1 MGSSRTDITD
11 EVRATAY
18 RAQADAAYR
27 AATGGSA
34 PGHLP
39 GESIAAYRVRLAT
52 GLKPFSQT
60 YKSVADRSLAQMYRA
75 GALRNAEETI
85 YREAAEHARRP
96 VGALREVPDP
106 PDRSGRTIVRF
117 FGNPEDCWAPFKQ
130 TPRMVARFNVV
141 KGG

>member
-1 MGSSRTDITD
+1 MASSRTDITD
-11 EVRATAY
+11 EVRANAF
-18 RAQADAAYR
+18 RAQAEPAYR
-27 AATGGSA
+27 AALNA
-34 PGHLP
+34 APPGHLP
-39 GESIAAYRVRLAT
+39 GESIASYRVRLAT

-60 YKSVADRSLAQMYRA
+60 YKSVADSSLAGMYRA

-130 TPRMVARFNVV
+130 TPRLVTRFNVQDR
-141 KGG
+141 

>member
-1 MGSSRTDITD
+1 MAASRTDVTD
-11 EVRATAY
+11 EVRANAF
-18 RAQADAAYR
+18 RAQAEPAYR
-27 AATGGSA
+27 AALNA
-34 PGHLP
+34 APPGHLP
-39 GESIAAYRVRLAT
+39 GESIASYRVRLAT

-60 YKSVADRSLAQMYRA
+60 YKCVADSSLAGMYRA

-130 TPRMVARFNVV
+130 QPRMVARFNT
-141 KGG
+141 GGR

>member
-1 MGSSRTDITD
+1 MAASRTDITD
-11 EVRATAY
+11 EVAANAHRAA
-18 RAQADAAYR
+18 ADPAYR

-60 YKSVADRSLAQMYRA
+60 YKSVADSSLAGMYKA
-75 GALRNAEETI
+75 GALRNAEDTI
-85 YREAAEHARRP
+85 YREAVEHARRP

-117 FGNPEDCWAPFKQ
+117 FGSPENCWAPFKQ
-130 TPRMVARFNVV
+130 QPRMVAKFNTRDR
-141 KGG
+141 

>member
-1 MGSSRTDITD
+1 MASSRTDITD
-11 EVRATAY
+11 EVRANAF
-18 RAQADAAYR
+18 RAQAEPAYR
-27 AATGGSA
+27 AALNA
-34 PGHLP
+34 APPGHLP
-39 GESIAAYRVRLAT
+39 GESIASYRVRLAT

-60 YKSVADRSLAQMYRA
+60 YKSVADSSLAGMYRA

-117 FGNPEDCWAPFKQ
+117 FGSPEDCWGPFKQ
-130 TPRMVARFNVV
+130 PPKYVTRFNT
-141 KGG
+141 GGR